1 MLVLAPLTS
10 YLVPEVFMYKRSEK
24 VGEAIHE
31 EVSRL
36 LVKGIKDPR
45 VGFVT
50 ITGVKVTDDLH
61 LATIYFTV
69 VGSDEER
76 KATEAGLN
84 SAKGF
89 IRKELGKTM
98 RMRYTPDILFRYDET
113 IAYGSRIEGLLKQIH
128 DEADHDAE

>member
-1 MLVLAPLTS
+1 M
-10 YLVPEVFMYKRSEK
+10 FKRSEK
-24 VGEAIHE
+24 VAEAIHE

-89 IRKELGKTM
+89 IRKELGKAM
-98 RMRYTPDILFRYDET
+98 RMRYTPDILFRYDVT
-113 IAYGSRIEGLLKQIH
+113 IEYGSRIEGILKQIH
-128 DEADHDAE
+128 DEANHDAE